1 MTSVGRG
8 IRLNVCVCVHVCV
21 CVCVYV
27 CVHVCACVCVHTR
40 ARVGKIKT
48 SRNVLS
54 YCGSQ
59 LYSDLIVD
67 ITTCSYACIW
77 Q

>member
-8 IRLNVCVCVHVCV
+8 IRLECVCVSMCACVCVCVCVCVHVCV
-21 CVCVYV
+21 CVCV
-27 CVHVCACVCVHTR
+27 HVR
-40 ARVGKIKT
+40 ARV
-48 SRNVLS
+48 SRNALS

-59 LYSDLIVD
+59 LYSDLMVN
-67 ITTCSYACIW
+67 ITSYACIW